1 MVHNLTTTPYY
12 ITRVCAQYK
21 YERFFGKVLLFY
33 DFFVRF
39 GKRKTASGRR
49 NIYEGTEKVLKG
61 RNNVAQGAT
70 DDKPRAEGKLAFTMP
85 RCEGGKAMKWINP
98 VC

>member
-1 MVHNLTTTPYY
+1 MEVS
-12 ITRVCAQYK
+12 ITHTYGR
-21 YERFFGKVLLFY
+21 
-33 DFFVRF
+33 
-39 GKRKTASGRR
+39 RKGCLPQVYASGRR
-49 NIYEGTEKVLKG
+49 HFNEGTEKVLKG

>member
-1 MVHNLTTTPYY
+1 MY
-12 ITRVCAQYK
+12 ISHI
-21 YERFFGKVLLFY
+21 
-33 DFFVRF
+33 
-39 GKRKTASGRR
+39 ASGRR
-49 NIYEGTEKVLKG
+49 YFYEGTEKVLKG

-85 RCEGGKAMKWINP
+85 RCEEGKAMKWINP